1 MSERIAANL
10 MAIEAFQRAR
20 HILIC
25 LSFDNE
31 IDTWHLADEL
41 AADADRKVYVPRVS
55 PDGVMHVHPY
65 PCRLKTLRMGL
76 RQPAKS
82 ESELPR
88 ERINATLD
96 VALILGLAFDR
107 RRGYR
112 LGQGKGYFDRFLHGR
127 PFHAIGLSLECFLV
141 DDIPVESHD
150 IPMRMVVTE
159 ERVYR
164 YEARH
169 EGNP

>member
-1 MSERIAANL
+1 MKRDAQMRSRSKSGLRQWATEARRALSKEHVLRMSERIAANL

-65 PCRLKTLRMGL
+65 PCRLKS
-76 RQPAKS
+76 P
-82 ESELPR
+82 
-88 ERINATLD
+88 
-96 VALILGLAFDR
+96 
-107 RRGYR
+107 
-112 LGQGKGYFDRFLHGR
+112 
-127 PFHAIGLSLECFLV
+127 
-141 DDIPVESHD
+141 
-150 IPMRMVVTE
+150 
-159 ERVYR
+159 
-164 YEARH
+164 
-169 EGNP
+169 